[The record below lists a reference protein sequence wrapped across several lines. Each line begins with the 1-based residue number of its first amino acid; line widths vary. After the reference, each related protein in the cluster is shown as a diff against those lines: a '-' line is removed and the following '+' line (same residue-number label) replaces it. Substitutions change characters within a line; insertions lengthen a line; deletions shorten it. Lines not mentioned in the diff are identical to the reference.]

1 MNQSKLKASKV
12 AAIAIVMGVVVLS
25 SCGQLP
31 NVGVKKDL
39 SSGMTTT
46 YKAIEMEK
54 AMLIMNDEEIHHN
67 DIRLGES
74 FFVVNQDIKGLVE
87 KEGKVSVGCGL
98 NITDQKGNKILEE
111 ADLFQGKDVFNKD
124 EVTSL
129 RCKVNTG
136 DPMKWEEKYNV
147 EVLFWDKY
155 GPGKIVNKITIRM
168 IDVP

>member
-1 MNQSKLKASKV
+1 MNQPKLTTSKL
-12 AAIAIVMGVVVLS
+12 AAIAIVIGIVLFS

-31 NVGVKKDL
+31 NVGVKKDM

-46 YKAIEMEK
+46 YKAIELDK

-67 DIRLGES
+67 DIPLGES
-74 FFVVNQDIKGLVE
+74 FFVVNQDIKGLAE
-87 KEGKVSVGCGL
+87 KEGKVSVGCEL
-98 NITDQKGNKILEE
+98 NITDQKGNKILEV

-136 DPMKWEEKYNV
+136 DPMKSGEKYDV

-168 IDVP
+168 IDAP